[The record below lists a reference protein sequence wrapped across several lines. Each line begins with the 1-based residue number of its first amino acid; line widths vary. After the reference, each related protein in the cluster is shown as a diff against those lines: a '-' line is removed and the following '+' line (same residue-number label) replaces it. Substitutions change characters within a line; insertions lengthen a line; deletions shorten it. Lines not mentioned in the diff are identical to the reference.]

1 MEFSGRWIIDKVV
14 SLDDSNRMKYI
25 TRKEIEES
33 DDEDLRAY
41 LSFIVDI
48 KEDNAY
54 VLVDSKEALE
64 EAKEEGYTIYLN
76 RYILLESYPIIKRE
90 DGYYYQNG
98 LEDDKPNYIKL
109 ILNEDNS
116 LDMGQ
121 LVLVRM

>member
-64 EAKEEGYTIYLN
+64 EAKEEGYTIVLD

>member
-1 MEFSGRWIIDKVV
+1 MKFSGRWIIDKVI
-14 SLDDSNRMKYI
+14 SFDDSNRVKYI

-33 DDEDLRAY
+33 DDEDLKAY

>member
-1 MEFSGRWIIDKVV
+1 MDFSGRWIIDKVI
-14 SLDDSNRMKYI
+14 SFDDSNRVKYI

-33 DDEDLRAY
+33 DDEDLKAY

>member
-14 SLDDSNRMKYI
+14 SFDDSNRVKYI

-33 DDEDLRAY
+33 DDLDLKAY

-64 EAKEEGYTIYLN
+64 EAKEEG
-76 RYILLESYPIIKRE
+76 
-90 DGYYYQNG
+90 
-98 LEDDKPNYIKL
+98 
-109 ILNEDNS
+109 
-116 LDMGQ
+116 
-121 LVLVRM
+121 

>member
-1 MEFSGRWIIDKVV
+1 MEFSGRWIIDKVI
-14 SLDDSNRMKYI
+14 SFDDSNRVKYI

-33 DDEDLRAY
+33 DDEDLKAY

-121 LVLVRM
+121 LILVRM

>member
-1 MEFSGRWIIDKVV
+1 MEFSGRWIIDKVI
-14 SLDDSNRMKYI
+14 SFDDSNRVKYI

-33 DDEDLRAY
+33 DDEDLKAY

-48 KEDNAY
+48 KEENAY

>member
-76 RYILLESYPIIKRE
+76 RYILLESYQIIKRE

>member
-14 SLDDSNRMKYI
+14 SFDDSNRVKYI

-33 DDEDLRAY
+33 DDLDLKEY

-121 LVLVRM
+121 LILVRM

>member
-90 DGYYYQNG
+90 DEYYYQNG

>member
-14 SLDDSNRMKYI
+14 SFDDSNRVKYI

-64 EAKEEGYTIYLN
+64 EAKEEGYTIYLD

-98 LEDDKPNYIKL
+98 LEDDKPNYTKL

>member
-14 SLDDSNRMKYI
+14 SFDDSNRVKYI

-33 DDEDLRAY
+33 DDEDLKAY

-121 LVLVRM
+121 LILVRM

>member
-14 SLDDSNRMKYI
+14 SFDDSNRVKYI

-33 DDEDLRAY
+33 DDLDLKAY

-90 DGYYYQNG
+90 DG
-98 LEDDKPNYIKL
+98 
-109 ILNEDNS
+109 
-116 LDMGQ
+116 
-121 LVLVRM
+121 

>member
-14 SLDDSNRMKYI
+14 SFDDSNRVKYI

-33 DDEDLRAY
+33 DDLDLKAY

>member
-1 MEFSGRWIIDKVV
+1 MNCASPSICGNNLGQGKRLPF
-14 SLDDSNRMKYI
+14 
-25 TRKEIEES
+25 
-33 DDEDLRAY
+33 
-41 LSFIVDI
+41 SFIVDI

>member
-1 MEFSGRWIIDKVV
+1 MEFSGRWIIDKVI
-14 SLDDSNRMKYI
+14 SFDDSNRVKYI

-33 DDEDLRAY
+33 DDEDLKAY

-98 LEDDKPNYIKL
+98 LEDDKPNYNKL

>member
-14 SLDDSNRMKYI
+14 SFDDSNRMKYI

-33 DDEDLRAY
+33 DDLDLKAY

-64 EAKEEGYTIYLN
+64 EAKEEGYTIVLD

>member
-14 SLDDSNRMKYI
+14 SFDDSNRVKYI

-33 DDEDLRAY
+33 DDEDLKAY

-64 EAKEEGYTIYLN
+64 EAKEEGYTIVLN

>member
-14 SLDDSNRMKYI
+14 SFDDSNRVKYI

-33 DDEDLRAY
+33 DDEDLKAY

-54 VLVDSKEALE
+54 VLVDSKEALD

>member
-64 EAKEEGYTIYLN
+64 EAKEEGYTIVLD
-76 RYILLESYPIIKRE
+76 RYILLETNPIIKRE

>member
-33 DDEDLRAY
+33 DDEDLKAY

>member
-1 MEFSGRWIIDKVV
+1 MEFSGRWIIDKVI
-14 SLDDSNRMKYI
+14 SFDDSNRVKYI

-33 DDEDLRAY
+33 DDLDLKAY

-76 RYILLESYPIIKRE
+76 RYILLENYPIIKRE

>member
-14 SLDDSNRMKYI
+14 SFDDSNRMKYI

-33 DDEDLRAY
+33 DDLDLKAY

-98 LEDDKPNYIKL
+98 LEDNKPNYIKL

>member
-14 SLDDSNRMKYI
+14 SFDDSNRVKYI

-33 DDEDLRAY
+33 DDEDLKAY

-54 VLVDSKEALE
+54 VLVESKEALE
-64 EAKEEGYTIYLN
+64 EAKEERYTRYLS

>member
-1 MEFSGRWIIDKVV
+1 MEFSGRWIIDKVI
-14 SLDDSNRMKYI
+14 SFDDSNRVKYI

-33 DDEDLRAY
+33 DDLDLKAY

-121 LVLVRM
+121 LILVRM

>member
-14 SLDDSNRMKYI
+14 SLDDSNRVKYI

-33 DDEDLRAY
+33 DDLDLKAY

>member
-14 SLDDSNRMKYI
+14 SFDDSNRVKYI

-33 DDEDLRAY
+33 DDEDLKAY

-90 DGYYYQNG
+90 DEIEISHPLLYLY
-98 LEDDKPNYIKL
+98 K
-109 ILNEDNS
+109 
-116 LDMGQ
+116 
-121 LVLVRM
+121 

>member
-14 SLDDSNRMKYI
+14 SFDDSNRVKYI

-64 EAKEEGYTIYLN
+64 EAKEEGYTIVLD

>member
-1 MEFSGRWIIDKVV
+1 MEFSGRWIIDKVI
-14 SLDDSNRMKYI
+14 SFDDSNRVKYI

-33 DDEDLRAY
+33 DDEDLKAS

>member
-1 MEFSGRWIIDKVV
+1 MEFSGRWIIDKVI
-14 SLDDSNRMKYI
+14 SFDDSNRVKYI

-33 DDEDLRAY
+33 DDEDLKAY

>member
-14 SLDDSNRMKYI
+14 SFDDSNRVKYI

-33 DDEDLRAY
+33 DDEDLKAY

>member
-1 MEFSGRWIIDKVV
+1 MEFSGRWIIDKVI
-14 SLDDSNRMKYI
+14 SFDDSNRVKYI

-33 DDEDLRAY
+33 DDLDLKAY

>member
-1 MEFSGRWIIDKVV
+1 MEFSGRWIIDKVI
-14 SLDDSNRMKYI
+14 SFDDSNRVKYI

-33 DDEDLRAY
+33 DEEDLKAY

-121 LVLVRM
+121 LILVRM

>member
-14 SLDDSNRMKYI
+14 SFDDSNRVKYI

>member
-14 SLDDSNRMKYI
+14 SFDDSNRVKYI

-33 DDEDLRAY
+33 DDLDLKAY

-76 RYILLESYPIIKRE
+76 RYILLENYPIIKRE

>member
-1 MEFSGRWIIDKVV
+1 MDFSGRWIIDKVI
-14 SLDDSNRMKYI
+14 SFDDSNRVKYI

-33 DDEDLRAY
+33 DDEDLKAY

-121 LVLVRM
+121 LILVRM

>member
-14 SLDDSNRMKYI
+14 SFDDSNRMKYI

-33 DDEDLRAY
+33 DDLDLKAY

-64 EAKEEGYTIYLN
+64 EAKEEGYTIVLD

-98 LEDDKPNYIKL
+98 LEDNKPNYIKL